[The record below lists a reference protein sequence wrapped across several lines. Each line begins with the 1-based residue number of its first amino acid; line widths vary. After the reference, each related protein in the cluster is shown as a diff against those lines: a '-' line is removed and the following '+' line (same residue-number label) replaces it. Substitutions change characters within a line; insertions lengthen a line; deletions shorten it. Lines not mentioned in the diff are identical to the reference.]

1 MIPMP
6 QSVTADVSPRP
17 SNHTAKRPFPTSP
30 IKQIAALH
38 RLATRLTLRNPGF
51 FEPTRVISMPLPSI
65 AILAKGMA
73 PIKNAARNFRTT
85 IIVLYGCAPFLWL
98 RAIALAFAAAHLL
111 YGCALSR
118 LHSLPLIYFM
128 AARYRACIRC
138 RSSTLWLRAIALAF
152 AAAHLLYGCALSRLH
167 SLPLIYFM
175 AARYRACIRCRSS
188 TLWLRAIAL

>member
-6 QSVTADVSPRP
+6 QSVSAEVSPRP
-17 SNHTAKRPFPTSP
+17 SNHTAERPFPTSP
-30 IKQIAALH
+30 INQIAALH

-85 IIVLYGCAPFLWL
+85 IIV
-98 RAIALAFAAAHLL
+98 L

-175 AARYRACIRCRSS
+175 AAGFCALYFVRSS
-188 TLWLRAIAL
+188 TL

>member
-6 QSVTADVSPRP
+6 QSVSAEVSPRP

-38 RLATRLTLRNPGF
+38 LLATRLTLRNPGF
-51 FEPTRVISMPLPSI
+51 FEPTLVISMPLPSI

-85 IIVLYGCAPFLWL
+85 IIILYGRAPFLRLRAIALALRIFRL

-111 YGCALSR
+111 HLITKISQQCFAGGFVR
-118 LHSLPLIYFM
+118 LLLD
-128 AARYRACIRC
+128 
-138 RSSTLWLRAIALAF
+138 AF
-152 AAAHLLYGCALSRLH
+152 R
-167 SLPLIYFM
+167 
-175 AARYRACIRCRSS
+175 
-188 TLWLRAIAL
+188 

>member
-17 SNHTAKRPFPTSP
+17 SNHTAERPFPTSP

-85 IIVLYGCAPFLWL
+85 IIVLYGCALVP
-98 RAIALAFAAAHLL
+98 LAFAA
-111 YGCALSR
+111 
-118 LHSLPLIYFM
+118 
-128 AARYRACIRC
+128 

-167 SLPLIYFM
+167 SLPLIYF
-175 AARYRACIRCRSS
+175 
-188 TLWLRAIAL
+188 TL

>member
-1 MIPMP
+1 MMPML
-6 QSVTADVSPRP
+6 QSVSAEVSPRP

-38 RLATRLTLRNPGF
+38 RLATRLTLRKPGF
-51 FEPTRVISMPLPSI
+51 FEPTLVISMPLPSI

-85 IIVLYGCAPFLWL
+85 IIVLYGCAPFLWLRAIALAFAARSSTLWL

-152 AAAHLLYGCALSRLH
+152 AAAHLLH
-167 SLPLIYFM
+167 LITK
-175 AARYRACIRCRSS
+175 I
-188 TLWLRAIAL
+188 